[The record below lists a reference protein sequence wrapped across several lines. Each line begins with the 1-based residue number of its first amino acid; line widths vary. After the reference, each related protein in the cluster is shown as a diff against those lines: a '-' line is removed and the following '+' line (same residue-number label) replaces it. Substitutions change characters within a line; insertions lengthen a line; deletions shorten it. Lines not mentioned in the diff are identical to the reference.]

1 MGICGRAG
9 MRFRGR
15 GTWADEVDA
24 LQRREAISR
33 TRKHVWA
40 SERHRAEPSA
50 AGSSECPRALRRAQV
65 MRNVRGA
72 GGREGGTRAA
82 AAVVWYVCAYVC
94 VGVCVCVCVV

>member
-1 MGICGRAG
+1 VIVTAGRRGRAGVGGLGGVGISGRAG

-50 AGSSECPRALRRAQV
+50 
-65 MRNVRGA
+65 
-72 GGREGGTRAA
+72 GRQQ
-82 AAVVWYVCAYVC
+82 
-94 VGVCVCVCVV
+94 